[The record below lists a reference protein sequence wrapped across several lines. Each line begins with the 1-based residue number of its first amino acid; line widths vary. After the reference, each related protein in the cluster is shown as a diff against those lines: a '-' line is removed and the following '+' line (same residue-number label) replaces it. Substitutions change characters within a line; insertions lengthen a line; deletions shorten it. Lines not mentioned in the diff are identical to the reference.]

1 MSDPSKDWTE
11 KERLDAIFSIV
22 DEIDPPNGEIV
33 TDRRK
38 IHDVS
43 ERVRFIATL
52 PAEFLEANREAVLG
66 GQ

>member
-1 MSDPSKDWTE
+1 MPEPSKDWTNE
-11 KERLDAIFSIV
+11 ERLAAIYSII

-33 TDRRK
+33 TDRQK

-52 PAEFLEANREAVLG
+52 PAEFLEANREAILR